1 MPVNANIMLMA
12 TLIFILLSTSVV
24 IVLIY
29 AVIFGQLYLQRKKH
43 IYLYFTIFTA
53 IAIFWSIGDMLMLFS
68 RELSLI
74 HLGYWLFLVAPMLST
89 LFLLFFSQKFI
100 VGKLKLIYILP
111 VIFIICYAAILY
123 FYNQLI
129 RVDISK
135 VGLNVIH
142 PNIIFYVFY
151 GLYFIAYFNIS
162 VKVLYF
168 HPRNDQQ
175 KYFQTQNLI
184 YGTGLTGA
192 PGIVTNILL
201 PAIGITQTVWLGPIF
216 SLFFLTFS
224 TIAITKY
231 KLFDIRSAIIRS
243 TGYLFSLAILL
254 ILYSLSL
261 IFILDKTAL
270 YGARISILGWV
281 GLILMALLASIFFN
295 PLRQYFNKIS
305 NRFFYQDAYN
315 PQIFIDN
322 LNQAIVKDIQLESLL
337 KNCSKI
343 IVENI
348 KVDFCVFALK
358 ATKTIN
364 QTIIGSDEKNF
375 KYNDVEEVRK
385 ITPHLHQK
393 VIFVDELSD
402 EDEEEKEIKKIL
414 NNYGIGVLARI
425 VSDPNKDIEGI
436 GYILLGY
443 KKSGNPYNNL
453 DKKSME
459 IVANEMLIAIQN
471 AMQFEEIKKFNI
483 TLQQRIEDATRK
495 LRRTNEKLRD
505 LDESKDDFI
514 SMASHQLRTPLTSVK
529 GYISM
534 MLEGDGGKI
543 NNTQKT
549 MLNQAFFSAQ
559 RMVYLIADLL
569 NVSRLKSGKF
579 VIEPKVV
586 DLSNLV
592 SEEMGQMMEIASSK
606 NQTLTYNKPK
616 NFPKLNL
623 DETKTRQVV
632 MNYIDNAL
640 YYTPQGG
647 KIDIVLE
654 DKPETVELRVVDNG
668 IGVPKAE
675 QHHLFTKFYRA
686 ENARKVRPDGTG
698 LGLFMAKKVIAA
710 EGGAIIFES
719 QEGKGSTFGFTFS
732 KNSLEVKTDSNL
744 KPKK

>member
-1 MPVNANIMLMA
+1 MLNILLLICGLILVLM
-12 TLIFILLSTSVV
+12 TLIVLYSNYKSAVNLWLSGFLISGFLWVFSNYLTNISHSDNYILLFSRTAIIGGSLISYTYLMFCYEFTGKIKNLSKSKILLIFLPILFLLAIEPTRLNIIKASESSITTGYGYILLMLVLVLYFAYGFILLLQNYFKSEGNRKRQIYYALIGTVFSFIPGIILNGIFPIIGNPKPAEYGSFVV
-24 IVLIY
+24 ISFATFTSIAIIKHRLLDIKLVIIRSLAYVVSILIFALTY
-29 AVIFGQLYLQRKKH
+29 MLLVSVIFFKVIGLK
-43 IYLYFTIFTA
+43 ITFTEELLLA
-53 IAIFWSIGDMLMLFS
+53 LLIAIITPIFS
-68 RELSLI
+68 RL
-74 HLGYWLFLVAPMLST
+74 
-89 LFLLFFSQKFI
+89 
-100 VGKLKLIYILP
+100 
-111 VIFIICYAAILY
+111 
-123 FYNQLI
+123 
-129 RVDISK
+129 
-135 VGLNVIH
+135 
-142 PNIIFYVFY
+142 
-151 GLYFIAYFNIS
+151 
-162 VKVLYF
+162 
-168 HPRNDQQ
+168 Q
-175 KYFQTQNLI
+175 KYFVKI
-184 YGTGLTGA
+184 
-192 PGIVTNILL
+192 TN
-201 PAIGITQTVWLGPIF
+201 
-216 SLFFLTFS
+216 
-224 TIAITKY
+224 
-231 KLFDIRSAIIRS
+231 
-243 TGYLFSLAILL
+243 
-254 ILYSLSL
+254 
-261 IFILDKTAL
+261 
-270 YGARISILGWV
+270 
-281 GLILMALLASIFFN
+281 SIFFREIYDTQ
-295 PLRQYFNKIS
+295 LVLDKFNKNLVSSYEIRQLFLKSSSVIEQALNPNFIILGIRSDNSKTLKRGIS
-305 NRFFYQDAYN
+305 SENFE
-315 PQIFIDN
+315 N
-322 LNQAIVKDIQLESLL
+322 LNIDDLLETCLKYNKKVISVDEINESQDRDKQKLTSKGIAILVRLTPSLKDI
-337 KNCSKI
+337 
-343 IVENI
+343 
-348 KVDFCVFALK
+348 
-358 ATKTIN
+358 
-364 QTIIGSDEKNF
+364 
-375 KYNDVEEVRK
+375 
-385 ITPHLHQK
+385 
-393 VIFVDELSD
+393 
-402 EDEEEKEIKKIL
+402 
-414 NNYGIGVLARI
+414 
-425 VSDPNKDIEGI
+425 GI
-436 GYILLGY
+436 GYIIIGS
-443 KKSGNPYNNL
+443 KKGGNMYSNQDIGL
-453 DKKSME
+453 IE
-459 IVANEMLIAIQN
+459 IMSNELFIAIQN
-471 AMQFEEIKKFNI
+471 LMHFEEIQNFNI
-483 TLQQRIEDATRK
+483 TLQQRVDDATRK
-495 LRRTNEKLRD
+495 LRRTNEKLKA

-543 NNTQKT
+543 NTTQKT